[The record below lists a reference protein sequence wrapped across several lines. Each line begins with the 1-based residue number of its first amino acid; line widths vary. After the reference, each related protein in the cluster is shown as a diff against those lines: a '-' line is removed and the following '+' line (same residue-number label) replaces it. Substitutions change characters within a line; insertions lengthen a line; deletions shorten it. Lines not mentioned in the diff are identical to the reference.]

1 MLSREQ
7 FVLSLKHSPHML
19 IPSGHSY
26 IPTPFLWIL
35 SVALSCSGSHSADF
49 LLAFPRY
56 QPVFGPRPPPH
67 FLRPSVPIFFPL
79 INKTKCLSPRSLLI
93 FPQDLGGFVEGEDN
107 S

>member
-1 MLSREQ
+1 MEAESCDAVKGAVCIVSKA
-7 FVLSLKHSPHML
+7 FSPHAHPL
-19 IPSGHSY
+19 RPLLYSHS
-26 IPTPFLWIL
+26 ISLD
-35 SVALSCSGSHSADF
+35 SADF
-49 LLAFPRY
+49 VLAFPRY